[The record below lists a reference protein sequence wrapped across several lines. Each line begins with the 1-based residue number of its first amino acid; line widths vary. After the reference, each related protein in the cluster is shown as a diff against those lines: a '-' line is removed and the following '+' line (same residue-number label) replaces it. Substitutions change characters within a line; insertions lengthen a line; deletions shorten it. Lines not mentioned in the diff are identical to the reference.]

1 MRRGLSSSALASR
14 LCVCESVA
22 PTGKKSMAFRSPTDA
37 IRLGQAL
44 KRLMGQ
50 EPVRFRFEKDETRFL
65 LVDCSDAAV
74 GALVRD
80 KRCLQLAGGETTPL
94 VIDID
99 SLHPGGKKAASEA
112 AFASERLQCATRLIG
127 VVLRAR
133 YKIEIHWFSSGK
145 QGVHGWAFGVQL
157 TRSTRQL
164 IAGLMPQG
172 ASDTAATISMF
183 EHHPAYSHED
193 VKVEVEA
200 GLSRLRTLDNLH
212 DCGDTE
218 WLGRLRAAMEPNAP
232 YATKLLALTAFFDV
246 GVTISTAIRL
256 PCAFNQKGCGYAG
269 FPLPPPSLES
279 AWPPLQ
285 REASVALTT
294 SELDMISTIVIP
306 TAAEREATLKALKVD
321 VNSRK
326 RTHEE
331 AASASPSAYIPRLYP
346 RRVALP
352 TDPSARMAL
361 IPRCVRARLPMAAIE
376 ALEQGMKR
384 GGMPLCDWIAEPND
398 DHRRDASARG
408 GGAGDGTLLPL
419 ALDALIGLHVTPKA
433 RGNVARSLIASA
445 FPVDCFAAA
454 MKASGKMH
462 RLEHWA
468 SWFDTFAKGKGKTE
482 TPAWRYDAGRLEA
495 VGMQCPNV
503 RSQCARAAALLNPK
517 GAAGG
522 GGKGCKTRTRPAA
535 SCPSRPNTGRVVEI
549 VLPESKEVV
558 LDEINASLKERAAA
572 EATTTEAAADQRLE
586 ALVKKANDSLTTLY
600 NLAGINGVVEFT
612 EYISTEG
619 RFGYSSGRF
628 DGIKSV
634 LREVRA
640 AIFKGAWRVD
650 LKRCHTS
657 MLLGAYN
664 RAATLGI
671 VQRHPLLDRMC
682 GDLGGV
688 ENDLSKDQTR
698 LLPIAMERLQSA
710 MGTVDEK
717 NAARLVGYL
726 QSKPKTLL
734 SAMLN
739 HPNESPMFKTW
750 PLAASCC
757 RALGVAATAARSHP
771 LVAADQHRPE
781 ICNITLGSAKEKQ
794 RIAFILERRAVSALV
809 VFLEQRGLMPSL
821 TINDEVLFFPP
832 AGTDGEA
839 LWRDLTAEVE
849 RVLGFKA
856 PLCVDCI

>member
-1 MRRGLSSSALASR
+1 
-14 LCVCESVA
+14 
-22 PTGKKSMAFRSPTDA
+22 MAFISPTDT
-37 IRLGQAL
+37 IRLGQAV

-50 EPVRFRFEKDETRFL
+50 EPVRFRFEQDETRFL
-65 LVDCSDAAV
+65 LSDCSDAVA
-74 GALVRD
+74 GAHVRD
-80 KRCLQLAGGETTPL
+80 KRCLQLASNKATPL

-112 AFASERLQCATRLIG
+112 AFASERLQCATRLIS
-127 VVLRAR
+127 VVLRTR

-157 TRSTRQL
+157 IRSTRQL
-164 IAGLMPQG
+164 IAGLLPQG
-172 ASDTAATISMF
+172 AADTAATISMF
-183 EHHPAYSHED
+183 ERHPAYSHED

-200 GLSRLRTLDNLH
+200 GLSRLRTLENLH

-269 FPLPPPSLES
+269 FPLPPPSLQS

-294 SELDMISTIVIP
+294 SELDIMISSIAIP
-306 TAAEREATLKALKVD
+306 TAAEHKATLTALKAD

-326 RTHEE
+326 RPHEE

-352 TDPSARMAL
+352 TDPSARTAL
-361 IPRCVRARLPMAAIE
+361 IPRCVRARLPMPAIE
-376 ALEQGMKR
+376 ALEQGMER
-384 GGMPLCDWIAEPND
+384 GGMPLRAWIAEPND
-398 DHRRDASARG
+398 DHRRDASVRG
-408 GGAGDGTLLPL
+408 GGVGDGTLLPL

-433 RGNVARSLIASA
+433 RGDVARSLIASA

-495 VGMQCPNV
+495 VGMQCPMV
-503 RSQCARAAALLNPK
+503 RSQCARAAALLSPK
-517 GAAGG
+517 GG
-522 GGKGCKTRTRPAA
+522 GGGGESGQKRARPAA
-535 SCPSRPNTGRVVEI
+535 ASRLLTDRTV
-549 VLPESKEVV
+549 EVV
-558 LDEINASLKERAAA
+558 LSDPKEAALKVVKASLVERAAT
-572 EATTTEAAADQRLE
+572 EATNDMPANRRLE
-586 ALVKKANDSLTTLY
+586 ALVKKANDSMATLY
-600 NLAGINGVVEFT
+600 DLADSKGVIKFT
-612 EYISTEG
+612 EYISSGGFISSG
-619 RFGYSSGRF
+619 RFSYSSGGF

-640 AIFKGAWRVD
+640 TIFKGAWRVD

-664 RAATLGI
+664 RAAALG
-671 VQRHPLLDRMC
+671 VAPRHPLLDRMC
-682 GDLGGV
+682 VDLGGV
-688 ENDLSKDQTR
+688 ENELAEDQAR
-698 LLPIAMERLQSA
+698 LLPKAIERRDSVS
-710 MGTVDEK
+710 GTVDEK

-757 RALGVAATAARSHP
+757 RALGVAAAAARSHP

-781 ICNITLGSAKEKQ
+781 ICDIARGSATEKQ
-794 RIAFILERRAVSALV
+794 RIAFILERRAIGALV
-809 VFLEQRGLMPSL
+809 AFLEQEGLKPSL

-832 AGTDGEA
+832 AGIDREA
-839 LWRDLTAEVE
+839 LRGSLTAEVE
-849 RVLGFKA
+849 RVLGFEA
-856 PLCVDCI
+856 PLCVDCV